1 MGSQFGIKRTKC
13 LTANNLM
20 NGNLIL
26 QDMRLFRAVFTRDV
40 NQVQKLLKSFDGK
53 NLLKKTDRVSTR
65 SLSQKCQKRQTLNCY
80 TESLFVIKLIFPDL
94 ARYFLSSSMFHCS

>member
-1 MGSQFGIKRTKC
+1 MKKLFNMGSQSGTKGIKHT
-13 LTANNLM
+13 NNLM

-65 SLSQKCQKRQTLNCY
+65 LLWHTNARRD
-80 TESLFVIKLIFPDL
+80 KL
-94 ARYFLSSSMFHCS
+94 

>member
-1 MGSQFGIKRTKC
+1 MGSQSGTKGIKHLNT
-13 LTANNLM
+13 NNLM

-53 NLLKKTDRVSTR
+53 NLFKKTDRVSTR
-65 SLSQKCQKRQTLNCY
+65 LLWHTNARRD
-80 TESLFVIKLIFPDL
+80 KL
-94 ARYFLSSSMFHCS
+94 